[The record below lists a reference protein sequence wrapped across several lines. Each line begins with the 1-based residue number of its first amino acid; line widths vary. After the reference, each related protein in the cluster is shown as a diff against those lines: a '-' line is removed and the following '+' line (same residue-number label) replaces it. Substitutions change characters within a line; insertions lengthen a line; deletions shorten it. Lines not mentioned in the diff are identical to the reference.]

1 MNFSCLLS
9 RSREDH
15 WYHTTSCPMSRLFV
29 QRKSWWKLRILLLQ
43 PIQPTLLP
51 PMLQR
56 ISLLPSL
63 LAIESRIQRTMQPMF
78 VQPKRRMCFHST
90 MGTSNHLRMP
100 RQMPPPWTQVQWKH
114 CRPKQLTPIRCLLPR
129 CHCWMYRLP
138 QRITIQRE
146 MERLFVQRTLQDRAR
161 ALIIYLLVQKRKNKL
176 QYLQFSKYF
185 FHLCL
190 PSFMALFF
198 NCKSFWRPLFLS
210 NIYNK

>member
-15 WYHTTSCPMSRLFV
+15 WYHTTSCPMPKLLV

-63 LAIESRIQRTMQPMF
+63 LAIESRIQRTMQPMS
-78 VQPKRRMCFHST
+78 VQPKRRMRQHST

-100 RQMPPPWTQVQWKH
+100 RQMPPSWTQIQRKH
-114 CRPKQLTPIRCLLPR
+114 RRPKQLTPIRRMLPR

-138 QRITIQRE
+138 QRITIQRK
-146 MERLFVQRTLQDRAR
+146 MERLSVQRTLQDRTR
-161 ALIIYLLVQKRKNKL
+161 ALIYLIKTK
-176 QYLQFSKYF
+176 
-185 FHLCL
+185 
-190 PSFMALFF
+190 
-198 NCKSFWRPLFLS
+198 FLS
-210 NIYNK
+210 NVLKWKNYNNNTIITCSIFHLPYISIEK